1 MLKKLSVYFV
11 LLFVAQLAFGQY
23 AIKGKVMNSET
34 GESLPGA
41 NIVIENSYLATT
53 SGTDGTFLLAGIKP
67 GNYVMKVSYIGFKTY
82 REELGISENL
92 RLSLRLQPQTYMNE
106 EVIISAIRA
115 GGSSPTTFSEMN
127 VDQIERNNSGKDLPY
142 VMETLPS
149 TVVTSDAGNG
159 VGYTSIR
166 IRGTDLSAINVTLNG
181 VPVNDAESHGVFFV
195 DLPDLAS
202 SIDNMQVQ
210 RGVGASTNGAAAFG
224 ASINIKTS
232 DFREKAYTELSSTA
246 CSFNT
251 FKNTL
256 KFGSGLIKNQWVFD
270 GRVSLISSDGY
281 IDRASSDLKSFYV
294 SGGYYGK
301 KDVVKAVVLHGSEKT
316 YQAWNGIPKDS
327 LQTNRTYNPA
337 GEIFDQ
343 EGNFMGYYDNQ
354 TDSYRQTY
362 YQLHWGHEFNKNLNL
377 AASLFYTR
385 GIGYYEN
392 YRNNKSF
399 SEYGMPDTI
408 IGTDTISNTN
418 LIDQKWLDNHYYGI
432 NISLGYRTNRWR
444 FNFGAGANRYDGEHS
459 GYVIWS
465 QVARLGDYDR
475 PWYENTGIKNDFH
488 VFGKASYLITDKLNL
503 SLDLQYRYIDYKI
516 TGTHD
521 DLRDLTQSHIY
532 NFFNPKLGL
541 AFQMNQKNSLNIFGG
556 IANREPNRSVFRDA
570 DTGQQINSERL
581 YDFEAGYQY
590 RVKNLRIELNGFYM
604 VYKDQFVLTGKINN
618 VGAPI
623 MTNVSKSYRAGLE
636 FIGSAH
642 FLKIMDWKLNTTYSQ
657 NKILNFVSFVD
668 DWTNWPDQVV
678 DTTGTTNISFSPDL
692 TIASS
697 LSVEP
702 VKGFTVSL
710 VTKYVSRQYIDNTS
724 NKERSL
730 DPYLVN
736 NLEFF
741 YTLKLKAIR
750 QIDFWLH
757 LNNIFNAQYETNAL
771 VYRYYDDNTEYEMNG
786 YFPQAGFN
794 FMAGINIKF

>member
-1 MLKKLSVYFV
+1 MLKKLSVYCALIF
-11 LLFVAQLAFGQY
+11 FSQAAFGQY
-23 AIKGKVMNSET
+23 TIKGKVISSET
-34 GESLPGA
+34 GKSLPGA
-41 NIVIENSYLATT
+41 NIVFENSYLATT
-53 SGTDGTFLLAGIKP
+53 SGADGAFILTGIKP
-67 GNYVMKVSYIGFKTY
+67 GNYILKVSYIGYKTY
-82 REELGISENL
+82 REELDINENL
-92 RLSLRLQPQTYMNE
+92 NLSLHLQPQIYMSE

-115 GGSSPTTFSEMN
+115 GGTSPTTFSEMN

-142 VMETLPS
+142 IMETLPS

-159 VGYTSIR
+159 VGYTGIR
-166 IRGTDLSAINVTLNG
+166 IRGTDLSGINVTLNG

-195 DLPDLAS
+195 DMPDLAS

-232 DFREKAYTELSSTA
+232 DFRKKAYAELSSA
-246 CSFNT
+246 AGSFNT
-251 FKNTL
+251 FKNTM
-256 KFGSGLIKNQWVFD
+256 KFGSGLIKNRWVFD
-270 GRVSLISSDGY
+270 GRVSLISSGGY
-281 IDRASSDLKSFYV
+281 IDRGSSDLKSFYV

-301 KDVVKAVVLHGSEKT
+301 KDVVKVVVLHGSEKT
-316 YQAWNGIPKDS
+316 YQAWYGVPKDS

-337 GEIFDQ
+337 GEIYDF

-354 TDSYRQTY
+354 TDNYRQTY

-385 GIGYYEN
+385 GVGYYEN

-399 SEYGMPDTI
+399 SEYGMLDTV

-432 NISLGYRTNRWR
+432 NVSLGYRTNRWR
-444 FNFGAGANRYDGEHS
+444 INFGTGANRYDGDHY

-488 VFGKASYLITDKLNL
+488 IFGKASYLITDKLNL

-516 TGTHD
+516 NGTHD
-521 DLRDLTQSHIY
+521 DLRDLTQSHVY

-541 AFQMNQKNSLNIFGG
+541 AFQLNQKNSLNIFGG
-556 IANREPNRSVFRDA
+556 VANREPNRSVFRDA
-570 DTGQQINSERL
+570 DTGQQINPERL
-581 YDFEAGYQY
+581 YDLEAGYQY
-590 RVKNLRIELNGFYM
+590 RAKNLRIELNGFYM
-604 VYKDQFVLTGKINN
+604 IYKDQFVLTGKINN

-623 MTNVSKSYRAGLE
+623 MTNVPKSYRTGLE

-642 FLKIMDWKLNTTYSQ
+642 FLKIMDWKLNTAYSQ
-657 NKILNFVSFVD
+657 NKILDFVSYVD

-692 TIASS
+692 TISS
-697 LSVEP
+697 NLSVEP
-702 VKGFTVSL
+702 IKYFTISL

-730 DPYLVN
+730 DPYLAN

-757 LNNIFNAQYETNAL
+757 LNNIFNEQYETNAW
-771 VYRYYDDNTEYEMNG
+771 VYRYYNDNVEYEMNG